1 MPEIFGDYVDMDDT
15 RESLTISFSPSSL
28 PIHRR
33 WRTNGLSADFLAD
46 YCCTFFPSDERSSPR
61 KHADTKNLIAY
72 VANELLEN
80 SMKFTHE
87 PRKHTVNINISLLP
101 DECYFYVSNCVN
113 PETIESFQTYLRRL
127 LGEDP
132 GELYLQQLE
141 MNAHD
146 ENDGISRLG
155 FLTMICDY
163 QARLAWKFTELE
175 ENPKVVLL
183 TTMVRVAL

>member
-1 MPEIFGDYVDMDDT
+1 MPEIFGDYVDL
-15 RESLTISFSPSSL
+15 EQNGEYLNINFSPSSL

-33 WRTNGLSADFLAD
+33 WRANGLSADFLAD
-46 YCCTFFPSDERSSPR
+46 YCCTFLPSNEQRSSQR
-61 KHADTKNLIAY
+61 RADIKNLVAY

-80 SMKFTHE
+80 SMKFSYE
-87 PRKHTVNINISLLP
+87 PHKHTVNINVSLLP

-113 PETIESFQTYLRRL
+113 PDFIESFQAYLRKL
-127 LGEDP
+127 LSEEP
-132 GELYLQQLE
+132 GELYMKQLE

-146 ENDGISRLG
+146 KNNGVSRLG

-163 QARLAWKFTELE
+163 QARLAWKFAELE

-183 TTMVRVAL
+183 TTMVRLEL